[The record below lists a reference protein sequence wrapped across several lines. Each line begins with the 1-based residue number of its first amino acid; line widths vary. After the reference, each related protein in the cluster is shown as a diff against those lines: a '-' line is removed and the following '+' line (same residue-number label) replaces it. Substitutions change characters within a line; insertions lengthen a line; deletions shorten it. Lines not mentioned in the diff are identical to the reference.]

1 MKLVRDRMPEI
12 AQANNFPMK
21 TRKARPDELLRLLKE
36 KLVEEAT
43 ELLNTSSEGGAD
55 EAEEMADVLEVV
67 NCLLQMIDGEKLVAA
82 ATLKAEAKG
91 HITDIVW
98 VQDTDPQ

>member
-1 MKLVRDRMPEI
+1 MKLIRDRIPEI
-12 AQANNFPMK
+12 AAANGSPMK

-36 KLVEEAT
+36 KLMEESA
-43 ELLNTSSEGGAD
+43 ELYRTMEGSAD

-67 NCLLQMIDGEKLVAA
+67 NCLLQLLDGGKLVAA
-82 ATLKAEAKG
+82 ATLKTEAKG
-91 HITDIVW
+91 HITDTVW